1 VSHWQPNEPQILTVR
16 WGNFERFL
24 GQKPKLPQVS
34 LQVGDLIQD
43 KYRIIRLI
51 GQGGMGAVYE
61 GQNQAIARR
70 VAIKVL
76 HGGLAAQAGVV
87 ERFEREAQAAGRI
100 GNDHI
105 LEVLDMGHFPN
116 GDRFMVMEYLEG
128 ETLEERVEKRGALS
142 PGELYPLV
150 RQLLV
155 GLAAA
160 HGAGIIHRDLKPD
173 NVFIIREKAGH
184 QDFVKIIDFGI
195 SKFTALNND
204 MKMTATGAVMG
215 TPYFM
220 SPEQAKGSRDS
231 DGRSD
236 LYAVGVIL
244 YKAVTGNVP
253 FDATTFNEL
262 LFKIVLSETP
272 RLSQVIPDIDRAFEA
287 LVLRAMAREASQRF
301 QTAQEFIAALDAWA
315 TKGSAVSL
323 LPSEATQAHP
333 AYAGFSAT
341 NGTGDAPPPSM
352 VALPGGTLGGAHT
365 ALGIPNAAS
374 SQVGRASGVG
384 FGELTSGLHTNVR
397 GAVTHGTWS
406 NSSLDLPKR
415 SNTPYLLGAAAGVL
429 VLGTLGAVFALRGS
443 DTPAPAINA
452 PTVVSSPP
460 LPSVV
465 KPTVPVQAPVPVV
478 VAPVPQVI
486 PVAPP
491 AVTSAPLI
499 ATPTRN
505 VAPAHREPARP
516 EPRRPTAS
524 QFRPVAQPQTPAPA
538 QAKPKAKKQADD
550 WGY

>member
-1 VSHWQPNEPQILTVR
+1 
-16 WGNFERFL
+16 
-24 GQKPKLPQVS
+24 VS

-43 KYRIIRLI
+43 KYRILRLI

-61 GQNQAIARR
+61 GQNQLIARR

-105 LEVLDMGHFPN
+105 LEVLDMGRFAN

-142 PGELYPLV
+142 PAELYPLI

-155 GLAAA
+155 GLSAA

-173 NVFIIREKAGH
+173 NVFILREKAG
-184 QDFVKIIDFGI
+184 QPDFVKIIDFGI

-236 LYAVGVIL
+236 IYAVGVIL
-244 YKAVTGNVP
+244 YKAVTGSVP

-272 RLSQVIPDIDRAFEA
+272 RLSQVVPDIDPAFET
-287 LVLRAMAREASQRF
+287 LVLRAMARDASQRF
-301 QTAQEFIAALDAWA
+301 QTSQEFIAALDAWA
-315 TKGSAVSL
+315 TKGTAVSM

-341 NGTGDAPPPSM
+341 SGAGDAPPAS
-352 VALPGGTLGGAHT
+352 VIGGLQSGTLGGAHT
-365 ALGIPNAAS
+365 ALGVPNAIS
-374 SQVGRASGVG
+374 GQGGRASGVG

-415 SNTPYLLGAAAGVL
+415 SNTPYLLGGAAAVL
-429 VLGTLGAVFALRGS
+429 VLGTIGAVFALRGS
-443 DTPAPAINA
+443 NDTAAAVNA
-452 PTVVSSPP
+452 PTVVSAPAV
-460 LPSVV
+460 PSAV
-465 KPTVPVQAPVPVV
+465 KPTLPTPVQPPAPVGLVPATPVPIVSPTPSVAPVQAIVTPREITPLRREPVRQEVRRAPQPRPVH
-478 VAPVPQVI
+478 QVQQ
-486 PVAPP
+486 PAPP
-491 AVTSAPLI
+491 P
-499 ATPTRN
+499 
-505 VAPAHREPARP
+505 PAA
-516 EPRRPTAS
+516 
-524 QFRPVAQPQTPAPA
+524 
-538 QAKPKAKKQADD
+538 AKPKPKKQADD